1 MEEEIKQSAES
12 IGETEEV
19 APPTEAQAAAK
30 KSVGQLFKNYFT
42 ATRIAYIAIFTALSF
57 VLRLLQFS
65 VLPAV
70 PYLKL
75 DFSDAFILICAYSL
89 GPVAGIISG
98 VLKELIYGI
107 CFTNSAFVGELANV
121 IVMLPF
127 VLIPSILYKKYKGIK
142 AVLIGIAIACIA
154 RTVWSIPVNLLL
166 NFPVFVGFN
175 WELGMKTF
183 LKAWH
188 WVTLFNFIKVAALSA
203 VAFLLYKPLSKLIK
217 LTNAKF
223 TRRKSAEQ

>member
-1 MEEEIKQSAES
+1 MEEKL
-12 IGETEEV
+12 GE
-19 APPTEAQAAAK
+19 K
-30 KSVGQLFKNYFT
+30 FKNYFT
-42 ATRIAYIAIFTALSF
+42 ATRIAYMAIFTALSF
-57 VLRLLQFS
+57 VLRLLQFW

-107 CFTNSAFVGELANV
+107 CFTSTAFVGELANV

-127 VLIPSILYKKYKGIK
+127 ILIPSILYKKYKGIK
-142 AVLIGIAIACIA
+142 AVLIGIGIACVA
-154 RTVWSIPVNLLL
+154 RTVWSIPVNMLL

-175 WELGMKTF
+175 WPLGIRTF
-183 LKAWH
+183 LKVWH
-188 WVTLFNFIKVAALSA
+188 WATLFNLIKVVALSA

-223 TRRKSAEQ
+223 SKKEQPAPDNE